1 MIFLFTDQR
10 KRKKRDASPV
20 PDKTRTKRKERDASP
35 VPDKTQRKRK
45 KQGTSNEMSLQ
56 KQQHLQHSM

>member
-1 MIFLFTDQR
+1 MIFLFADQR
-10 KRKKRDASPV
+10 KG
-20 PDKTRTKRKERDASP
+20 KERDASP
-35 VPDKTQRKRK
+35 VPDKTQTKRK